1 MAVTVRRGQE
11 LAALRRVG
19 RAVRATIDRMA
30 AAVRPGM
37 TTAELDSLGAEAL
50 AGFGARSAP
59 QIFYDFPGVATI
71 SVNDEAVHGIP
82 GARVVR
88 PGDVVKIDVTAE
100 LDGYLADACSTV
112 CVPPVPERAQTLVA
126 AARSALDAA
135 IGAVKVGVPVNHIGR
150 AVETDVARHGVRI
163 LRSLSGHGTGRR
175 IHEAPTVHNY
185 FVPGNKTMLR
195 EGLVLAIEPILA
207 ESTENVVTG
216 SDGWT
221 IRTAD
226 GSLSAQFEHTVVVT
240 RRGPILLTA

>member
-1 MAVTVRRGQE
+1 MTVRLRQE

-19 RAVRATIDRMA
+19 RVVRKTIDRMA
-30 AAVRPGM
+30 TAVRPGI
-37 TTAELDSLGAEAL
+37 TTAELDAIGAETL
-50 AGFGARSAP
+50 AGSGARSAP
-59 QIFYDFPGVATI
+59 RIFYDFPGSATI

-82 GARVVR
+82 GARVIR

-100 LDGYLADACSTV
+100 LDGYLADACTTV
-112 CVPPVPERAQTLVA
+112 CVPPVSQRADLLMS

-135 IGAVKVGVPVNHIGR
+135 IGAAKVGSPINHIGR
-150 AVETDVARHGVRI
+150 AVEADVARHGVRI

-175 IHEAPTVHNY
+175 IHEEPTVHNY
-185 FVPGNKTMLR
+185 FVPGNKAALR
-195 EGLVLAIEPILA
+195 DGLVLAIEPILA
-207 ESTENVVTG
+207 ESTEDVVTG

-226 GSLSAQFEHTVVVT
+226 GSLSAQFEHTVVIT

>member
-1 MAVTVRRGQE
+1 VTVRRQQE

-19 RAVRATIDRMA
+19 RAVRKTIDRMA

-37 TTAELDSLGAEAL
+37 TTAALDAIGAEVL

-59 QIFYDFPGVATI
+59 QIFYDFPGAATI

-82 GARVVR
+82 GARVIR

-100 LDGYLADACSTV
+100 LDGYLADACTTV
-112 CVPPVPERAQTLVA
+112 CVPPVSARAEVLVR

-135 IGAVKVGVPVNHIGR
+135 IGAAKVGSPINQIGR
-150 AVETDVARHGVRI
+150 AVEADVARSGVRI

-175 IHEAPTVHNY
+175 IHEEPTVHNY
-185 FVPGNKTMLR
+185 FVPGNKAVLR

-207 ESTENVVTG
+207 ESTEDVVTG

-226 GSLSAQFEHTVVVT
+226 GSLSAQFEHTIVVT
-240 RRGPILLTA
+240 RGGPILLTA

>member
-1 MAVTVRRGQE
+1 MTVRREQE

-30 AAVRPGM
+30 AVLRPGV
-37 TTAELDSLGAEAL
+37 TTAELDKVGADVL
-50 AGFGARSAP
+50 AEFGARSAP
-59 QIFYDFPGVATI
+59 NVFYDFPGIATI
-71 SVNDEAVHGIP
+71 SVNEEAVHGIP
-82 GARVVR
+82 GARVIR

-100 LDGYLADACSTV
+100 LDGYLADACTTV
-112 CVPPVPERAQTLVA
+112 CVPPVSKRA
-126 AARSALDAA
+126 AALVHAAQSALDAA
-135 IGAVKVGVPVNHIGR
+135 IGAVKVGAPVNHIGR
-150 AVETDVARHGVRI
+150 AVEEDVSRHGVRI

-175 IHEAPTVHNY
+175 IHEEPTVHNY
-185 FVPGNKTMLR
+185 FVPGNKAVLR

-207 ESTENVVTG
+207 ESTADVVTG

-221 IRTAD
+221 ISTAD